1 MEENLEQLEAT
12 YGAPASLFKRSAA
25 ARASA
30 SGSTIEAVLAQWVG
44 NGAMPEDE
52 AEKAG
57 SPVGELPA
65 AGRQTPVADA
75 PSSATS
81 ALTGAAR
88 LAAVAEARR
97 MPASLIERS
106 AKARASAT
114 GGSVEDVLQEWAAE
128 EGLGDATSPVTGH
141 HSSVEEAGSPV
152 EDPPA
157 ASAGALTGAALLAAV
172 AEARG
177 MPESL
182 VQRSAAARAKTAGVD
197 VDDVLREW
205 AEEEGLDV
213 GGPAPTDASESP
225 TVDAES
231 PVASRQPPAED
242 GAVAASG
249 PLSGA
254 ALLSAVAAARKMP
267 ESLVQRS
274 AAARAK
280 TAGVDVD
287 DVLREWAEEEGLDVG
302 GPAPTDA
309 SESPT
314 VDAESPVASRQP
326 PAEDGAVAASGPL
339 SGAALLSAVAA
350 ARRCRSR
357 WSNDPQARA
366 KTAGVDVDDVL
377 REWAEE
383 EGLDVGGPAPTDAS
397 ESPTVDA
404 ESPVASRQP
413 PAEDGAVA
421 ASGPLSGA
429 ALLSA
434 VAAARKMPESLVE
447 RSAKARSKQTDASV
461 DDVLLEWAEEE
472 GVVLSPVV
480 GPSSAAA
487 ESRELVS
494 ATDQSEDTEELS
506 DATAADTRTPQKA
519 AIPSPPEIEPL
530 AEPEP
535 EEPDSPRTR
544 YPAWLAAALVV
555 IPLLAVLYLVVVP
568 NQPTCGSAGQLAI
581 DPATGVAVACGGGE
595 YGVDDVSNFAIG
607 ATVYEASCAVC
618 HGTDGGGGAGPA
630 MAGGAVL
637 AAFPASSCSAQI
649 EWVTLGSSNWPDATY
664 GANDTPVAGGMPGFD
679 GQLTDVEI
687 AQVVLYERVE
697 FGGLEVE
704 PTETECGLG
713 VEEG

>member
-1 MEENLEQLEAT
+1 M
-12 YGAPASLFKRSAA
+12 
-25 ARASA
+25 
-30 SGSTIEAVLAQWVG
+30 
-44 NGAMPEDE
+44 
-52 AEKAG
+52 
-57 SPVGELPA
+57 
-65 AGRQTPVADA
+65 
-75 PSSATS
+75 
-81 ALTGAAR
+81 
-88 LAAVAEARR
+88 
-97 MPASLIERS
+97 
-106 AKARASAT
+106 
-114 GGSVEDVLQEWAAE
+114 
-128 EGLGDATSPVTGH
+128 
-141 HSSVEEAGSPV
+141 
-152 EDPPA
+152 
-157 ASAGALTGAALLAAV
+157 
-172 AEARG
+172 
-177 MPESL
+177 
-182 VQRSAAARAKTAGVD
+182 
-197 VDDVLREW
+197 
-205 AEEEGLDV
+205 
-213 GGPAPTDASESP
+213 
-225 TVDAES
+225 
-231 PVASRQPPAED
+231 
-242 GAVAASG
+242 
-249 PLSGA
+249 
-254 ALLSAVAAARKMP
+254 
-267 ESLVQRS
+267 
-274 AAARAK
+274 
-280 TAGVDVD
+280 
-287 DVLREWAEEEGLDVG
+287 
-302 GPAPTDA
+302 
-309 SESPT
+309 
-314 VDAESPVASRQP
+314 
-326 PAEDGAVAASGPL
+326 
-339 SGAALLSAVAA
+339 
-350 ARRCRSR
+350 
-357 WSNDPQARA
+357 
-366 KTAGVDVDDVL
+366 L

>member
-81 ALTGAAR
+81 ALTGAAL

-182 VQRSAAARAKTAGVD
+182 VQRSAA
-197 VDDVLREW
+197 
-205 AEEEGLDV
+205 
-213 GGPAPTDASESP
+213 
-225 TVDAES
+225 
-231 PVASRQPPAED
+231 
-242 GAVAASG
+242 
-249 PLSGA
+249 
-254 ALLSAVAAARKMP
+254 
-267 ESLVQRS
+267 
-274 AAARAK
+274 
-280 TAGVDVD
+280 
-287 DVLREWAEEEGLDVG
+287 
-302 GPAPTDA
+302 
-309 SESPT
+309 
-314 VDAESPVASRQP
+314 
-326 PAEDGAVAASGPL
+326 
-339 SGAALLSAVAA
+339 
-350 ARRCRSR
+350 
-357 WSNDPQARA
+357 ARA

-704 PTETECGLG
+704 PTETECGFG